1 MLIETHL
8 ICVGMC
14 YCILYIHTGCSEMLQ
29 QKCNINVY
37 SISGSALLNNEKKFH
52 VLSIGILMEQSRTY
66 VVLIWFLLS
75 KEEI

>member
-1 MLIETHL
+1 
-8 ICVGMC
+8 
-14 YCILYIHTGCSEMLQ
+14 MLQ

>member
-1 MLIETHL
+1 
-8 ICVGMC
+8 
-14 YCILYIHTGCSEMLQ
+14 MLQ

-37 SISGSALLNNEKKFH
+37 IISGSALLNNEKKFH